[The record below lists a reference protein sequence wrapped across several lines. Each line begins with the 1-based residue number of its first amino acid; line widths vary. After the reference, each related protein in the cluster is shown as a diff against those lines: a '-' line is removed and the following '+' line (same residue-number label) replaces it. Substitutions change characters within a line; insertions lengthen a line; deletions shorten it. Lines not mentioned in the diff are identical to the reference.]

1 MTRMISMSYYT
12 EFLREWPRDLDDID
26 CRLLTCQGEY
36 FISQGNLH
44 EAIQSLIGAVQASTR
59 PKSVV
64 FLTDAISQLE
74 ECQRSQAEK
83 VISDEYLMSAKQ
95 SIRRFKLPDFLAAS
109 LGRVALPV
117 FERPAEREIYKF
129 LRTVG
134 SATYADF
141 EEHLTLSKSSVK
153 RLLEP
158 MVERGI
164 ILRSETPPGEAAV
177 FYISK

>member
-36 FISQGNLH
+36 FIGQNNLH

-83 VISDEYLMSAKQ
+83 V
-95 SIRRFKLPDFLAAS
+95 
-109 LGRVALPV
+109 
-117 FERPAEREIYKF
+117 
-129 LRTVG
+129 
-134 SATYADF
+134 
-141 EEHLTLSKSSVK
+141 
-153 RLLEP
+153 
-158 MVERGI
+158 
-164 ILRSETPPGEAAV
+164 
-177 FYISK
+177 